1 MCDGAASGLPIAPR
15 LYSADRQADTAAARR
30 FVGWRRATS
39 VVRRSSS
46 SLWTMLDVGPVS
58 SLPLPVAA
66 VSAVPGA
73 ARRAVRRLDSVQREH
88 GKRRTGRGR

>member
-39 VVRRSSS
+39 V
-46 SLWTMLDVGPVS
+46 
-58 SLPLPVAA
+58 AY
-66 VSAVPGA
+66 
-73 ARRAVRRLDSVQREH
+73 RLRLRYDNDKTTLRLRQDCDRNNIVLKLR
-88 GKRRTGRGR
+88 